1 MPKSSR
7 RHRNNNLDRGEG
19 VLKEGVPMATDKSAV
34 RAVSA
39 LATSLK
45 DLLAP
50 FVAIVIIVGFIAS
63 IIFLLVQTSVSDLQ
77 WARDVYLFGG
87 IEAIAFAAAGF
98 LFGTQVQR
106 QHIQGA
112 DERAKQANDRAQ
124 QSDERA
130 MSATADAAATKARA
144 ESLAAAIRSKS
155 RVRGVV
161 SLGAL
166 GALEGLEGLVGEQ
179 PAGQAGQA
187 VETPEHANGRAA
199 ATAQSD
205 ISDMEELTQLVDQL
219 FPLATK

>member
-19 VLKEGVPMATDKSAV
+19 ALKEGVPMATDKSAV
-34 RAVSA
+34 RTGSA

-63 IIFLLVQTSVSDLQ
+63 IIFMLVQTSVSDLQ

-106 QHIQGA
+106 QQVQGA

-130 MSATADAAATKARA
+130 MSATADAAATNARA

-166 GALEGLEGLVGEQ
+166 GALEGLVGEQ
-179 PAGQAGQA
+179 PAEQVGEAGEA
-187 VETPEHANGRAA
+187 GETLERANGRAA
-199 ATAQSD
+199 ATAQND
-205 ISDMEELTQLVDQL
+205 ISDLEELTQLVDQL